1 MSVHIEEAEVDK
13 FIEHFWRDQKA
24 GIDYEAFLRIF
35 QRYQLKLEDDNKNKG
50 MGAVIRISDDVIR
63 LKKRIFEQVR
73 NALASKKLRIE
84 SLFSKADIDGDN
96 SIDLDELKQL
106 FVKMKIDISDF
117 ELRSIF

>member
-1 MSVHIEEAEVDK
+1 
-13 FIEHFWRDQKA
+13 
-24 GIDYEAFLRIF
+24 
-35 QRYQLKLEDDNKNKG
+35 
-50 MGAVIRISDDVIR
+50 MGTVIRISDDIIR